1 MAKIEVKIVLYML
14 ILGATCATGA
24 CGRSTGDAPAMTRQ
38 ATDPVEESL
47 QEIARETGLTII
59 DLSVPFERFGDAP
72 ARLQRLAGA
81 LANGSP
87 GLYVLRYYDDTL
99 RHTQHVFAVRQQS
112 RTYIKLSSVP
122 NEQPTR
128 EELSVSTAEYDE
140 PTKTLILHTQTGI
153 IRLTPTDV
161 TPAGA

>member
-1 MAKIEVKIVLYML
+1 MKPFICML
-14 ILGATCATGA
+14 VLGAISASGA
-24 CGRSTGDAPAMTRQ
+24 CGRSTGDAPAVTRQ

-47 QEIARETGLTII
+47 QAIASETGLTII
-59 DLSVPFERFGDAP
+59 DLSVPFDRFGDAP

-81 LANGSP
+81 LAGGSP

-99 RHTQHVFAVRQQS
+99 RHTQHVFAVHEQG

-122 NEQPTR
+122 NGQASR
-128 EELSVSTAEYDE
+128 EEWSISSAEYDE
-140 PTKTLILHTQTGI
+140 PTKTLILHTQTGNI
-153 IRLTPTDV
+153 HLTPMDV